1 MTDASRERGFDAQ
14 GPSSHVSDRV
24 GRPTVA
30 SLGLQVRLMP
40 IDQDRE
46 KELARLIASCEIL
59 RNECERLFRQI
70 VELLN
75 EAPCS
80 AQDGPSSSSDL

>member
-14 GPSSHVSDRV
+14 GLSSHVSDGTGV
-24 GRPTVA
+24 PTVA
-30 SLGLQVRLMP
+30 SLGVQVRLIP

-46 KELARLIASCEIL
+46 KELAKLIAACESL
-59 RNECERLFRQI
+59 RNECERLFCRI

-75 EAPCS
+75 EDRCS
-80 AQDGPSSSSDL
+80 AQDGPSSSPDR